1 MELRRS
7 CSKSAAVQMVLP
19 EDSAGD
25 GAGLQSDPGVAALLD
40 EAMLRGGA

>member
-7 CSKSAAVQMVLP
+7 CSKSAAVQKVLP
-19 EDSAGD
+19 DDSAGD
-25 GAGLQSDPGVAALLD
+25 VAGLKSEPGVAALFN